1 MRGQIELNIRKLR
14 KTSVRV
20 QGTFGI
26 LKENKKIQTFARVS
40 QWWSVRKYL
49 EAYVNEEYICR
60 KNDIYNYILY

>member
-26 LKENKKIQTFARVS
+26 LKENKKNAD
-40 QWWSVRKYL
+40 
-49 EAYVNEEYICR
+49 IC
-60 KNDIYNYILY
+60 